1 MGENWALKSSNLR
14 KLLRNLEQFYHD
26 NLKKDADFLAQTSNV
41 GDIARSSDPVAIA
54 ELVELV
60 AAAAVTCDRKSE
72 FVTRILQMTPE
83 SQVQMKGII
92 EASLKRVSDFEDD
105 EIEDDGGDEP
115 ELVFGDSGGKALE
128 NNDSEVLFGDDHLK
142 HDGFVSSSYADKDDL
157 TRALADA
164 QRELAS
170 HKAKAALQAED
181 SSKAQSQLRALVEDL
196 QDRLVQRQAELISAE
211 DELRATTSELDDA
224 KSKLAELE
232 EQKAQMAD
240 DLDVAN
246 SKAEQLRRA
255 EATVVAYK
263 RKLESVGLMNQ
274 QMTDLEDQAQSYL
287 RQIMDLEDKVKRTH
301 TMQKNIEDLQKQ
313 VTTLDKEKTEMSQLI
328 QTANADVTDLKSKLN
343 AAESAKKMYER
354 ELAELRA
361 QQEDGAINMV
371 EDSASVEGFASSQ
384 SISQARE
391 KAMRLEI
398 ENKALRDQLEQLKAP
413 VDGSSAVGGKG
424 DEQSLR
430 VEVNRLKEE
439 LAKVEQEKNKIGSD
453 KDKLEAYTKRTLAK
467 FQEKYL
473 RALSD
478 CKNKLKEKQDKI
490 EALEVRSA
498 SEKAAQR
505 REERLLSSTIYELG
519 LALMQIR
526 LKER

>member
-1 MGENWALKSSNLR
+1 MT
-14 KLLRNLEQFYHD
+14 
-26 NLKKDADFLAQTSNV
+26 QTSNV
-41 GDIARSSDPVAIA
+41 GDIARSSDPAAIA

-72 FVTRILQMTPE
+72 FVTRILHMTPE

-92 EASLKRVSDFEDD
+92 EASLKRVSDYEDD
-105 EIEDDGGDEP
+105 EDVEDEGGDEP
-115 ELVFGDSGGKALE
+115 ELVFGDSGKAQE
-128 NNDSEVLFGDDHLK
+128 KNDSEVLFGDDHLK
-142 HDGFVSSSYADKDDL
+142 HDAFDSSAYSDQDDL
-157 TRALADA
+157 KRALADA
-164 QRELAS
+164 KRELAS
-170 HKAKAALQAED
+170 QKAKAALQAED
-181 SSKAQSQLRALVEDL
+181 HAKAQSQLKALVEDL
-196 QDRLVQRQAELISAE
+196 QDRLVQRQSELISAE

-224 KSKLAELE
+224 KSKLMELE

-287 RQIMDLEDKVKRTH
+287 RQIMDLEDKVKKTNAL
-301 TMQKNIEDLQKQ
+301 QKTIDDLQKQ
-313 VTTLDKEKTEMSQLI
+313 VTKLEKEKAEMSQSV
-328 QTANADVTDLKSKLN
+328 QTSGSEVAELKSKLS

-361 QQEDGAINMV
+361 QQDESGASLV
-371 EDSASVEGFASSQ
+371 EDSAGDEGFTSSQ

-398 ENKALRDQLEQLKAP
+398 ENKTLREQLEQLKAST
-413 VDGSSAVGGKG
+413 DGATVAAVADADPGSGSAG
-424 DEQSLR
+424 EQSLR
-430 VEVNRLKEE
+430 LEVNRLKEE
-439 LAKVEQEKNKIGSD
+439 LAKVEQEKNKISSD

-490 EALEVRSA
+490 EALEVRSS